1 VRDPTKNTEP
11 AYGHI
16 LVAEDDLVVQMTVK
30 RMLEQAGYTL
40 DLVADG
46 QDVIKALES
55 RHYDLVLMDCLM
67 PGMDGFEATRV
78 IRSTDSGRFDSGI
91 PVIAMTGLT
100 GDDDQARCFEAG
112 VDNIASKPV
121 DPHTLV
127 TLIRQCLDRSENTKS
142 GSQQNEKGPEQ
153 FWEDDFF
160 DSVINEFLAD
170 LPRVISDLEQAID
183 QRDMVVLRNVSHR
196 FRGATDILKASRL
209 SALSKSLEKA
219 AKDGE
224 AQLAIKFALELI
236 EELQNLSFMLTE

>member
-1 VRDPTKNTEP
+1 LRHRSDNTEQ
-11 AYGHI
+11 ALGHI
-16 LVAEDDLVVQMTVK
+16 LVAEDDLVVQLIVK
-30 RMLEQAGYTL
+30 KMLEQAGYTL

-46 QDVIKALES
+46 QAAITALET
-55 RHYDLVLMDCLM
+55 RHYDLILMDCLM
-67 PGMDGFEATRV
+67 PRMDGFEATRA
-78 IRSTDSGRFDSGI
+78 IRSTDSGHFNPGI

-112 VDNIASKPV
+112 MDSIASKPF

-127 TLIRQCLDRSENTKS
+127 TVIQQCLERPENTKPD
-142 GSQQNEKGPEQ
+142 SQHDDMEPQK

-170 LPRVISDLEQAID
+170 LPRVISDLEQAIS
-183 QRDMVVLRNVSHR
+183 QRDMVKLRNVSHR

-219 AKDGE
+219 AHDRE
-224 AQLAIKFALELI
+224 TQLAIKLALELI
-236 EELQNLSFMLTE
+236 EELQKLRLMLSE